1 MNKREFKL
9 LSVVVISLAFGA
21 IDGRMSYRD
30 FRGHLLVICAI
41 AVTVLFA
48 LIRGRKR
55 QKLKSLNWL
64 RSTRTSIYSYF
75 KSPNMWGTGVLI
87 WLLFFL
93 AYFSWDL
100 NSFLHQSHNLPTLSY
115 LIGRITRFY
124 FGKFALTTVWL
135 IGGWYLAS
143 GMFKKQS
150 AVDRPEKSS
159 L

>member
-55 QKLKSLNWL
+55 QKLKSL
-64 RSTRTSIYSYF
+64 
-75 KSPNMWGTGVLI
+75 
-87 WLLFFL
+87 
-93 AYFSWDL
+93 A
-100 NSFLHQSHNLPTLSY
+100 HPTTLWVV
-115 LIGRITRFY
+115 G
-124 FGKFALTTVWL
+124 
-135 IGGWYLAS
+135 
-143 GMFKKQS
+143 
-150 AVDRPEKSS
+150 
-159 L
+159 